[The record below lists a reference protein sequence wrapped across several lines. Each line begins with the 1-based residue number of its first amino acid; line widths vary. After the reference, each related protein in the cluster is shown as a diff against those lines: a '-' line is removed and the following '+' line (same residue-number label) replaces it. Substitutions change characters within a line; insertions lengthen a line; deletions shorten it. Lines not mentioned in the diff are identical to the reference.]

1 MGHFLTLLIQ
11 IFVVPCFKAKH
22 LLHKIWSSDRLQ
34 QTNRR
39 HQVAEEPNVGII
51 YLLQTLQQSFAVI
64 HLFFKWANPGL
75 FLFNFVLLKYKFYRK
90 TVSISGNQTRT
101 VGEEGEHADHLTTT
115 TALLLFNLWRK
126 KLRPIRFTIYHL
138 ATLRCRRYQVSL
150 TSWLVYL
157 FDIWPF
163 VTMKMCQSRFK
174 IEPNII

>member
-1 MGHFLTLLIQ
+1 M
-11 IFVVPCFKAKH
+11 
-22 LLHKIWSSDRLQ
+22 
-34 QTNRR
+34 
-39 HQVAEEPNVGII
+39 
-51 YLLQTLQQSFAVI
+51 LQTLQQSFAVI

-75 FLFNFVLLKYKFYRK
+75 FLFNFVLFKYKFNRK

-174 IEPNII
+174 IEPNIIWTSMKLHDFLNFTTLAKFIKITSHWWYDTMTTTN